1 MSNDAPSELPRPE
14 RTPLN
19 EPHWQALDKGE
30 LMFQRCSG
38 CGRANL
44 PARAECPQCLQ
55 PKLEWHRSSGAAIL
69 VSWIVYRQS
78 FHPAFANRIPYIVAV
93 VELAEGARL
102 VTNLS
107 GVDSPASLRI
117 DMPLILS
124 IERDDG
130 LALPRFRPVTSDLA
144 MSPYDVAERS

>member
-1 MSNDAPSELPRPE
+1 MSTDASAELPRPE
-14 RTPLN
+14 RTALN
-19 EPHWQALDKGE
+19 EPYWQALDRGE
-30 LMFQRCSG
+30 LVFQHCNQ

-44 PARAECPQCLQ
+44 PARAECPHCLR
-55 PKLEWHRSSGAAIL
+55 PALEWRRSSGAAKL

-78 FHPAFANRIPYIVAV
+78 FHPAFAHRVPYIVAI

-107 GVDSPASLRI
+107 GIQSPASLCI
-117 DMPLILS
+117 DMPLIVS

-130 LALPRFRPVTSDLA
+130 LALPRFRPVISEETPSQYDL
-144 MSPYDVAERS
+144 SERT